1 MNKQQRKALV
11 FSAFVAI
18 LMASS
23 PVRAADL
30 AAASGTL
37 ADVAVMAGQAKVNL
51 AKAASS
57 GDVNAIADAVKRA
70 DAVDAAM
77 AEAQDSFSALER
89 ADAGND
95 ADAAAA
101 ASEDLDAARQRASD
115 ALNGAVPEASPQS
128 EHAKW
133 VEGQKNTGGGPGRS
147 YDPPNIYDRLWDT
160 QGLRSFYQGLFGSFW
175 SASGYGGG
183 HGYGDFDA
191 TPE

>member
-1 MNKQQRKALV
+1 MKKQQLGRMMVGAVALV
-11 FSAFVAI
+11 

-30 AAASGTL
+30 ADASGTL
-37 ADVAVMAGQAKVNL
+37 AKVAVMAVQAKANL
-51 AKAASS
+51 ALAASG

-77 AEAQDSFSALER
+77 AEAQEAFSALER
-89 ADAGND
+89 AVAGND
-95 ADAAAA
+95 EDAAAA
-101 ASEDLDAARQRASD
+101 VSDDLDAARQKAFD

-133 VEGQKNTGGGPGRS
+133 VEGQKNTGGGPGRA
-147 YDPPNIYDRLWDT
+147 YDPPNIYGRPWDT
-160 QGLRSFYQGLFGSFW
+160 QGLRHFYEGLFGGFW
-175 SASGYGGG
+175 SASGHGGG
-183 HGYGDFDA
+183 RGCGDFDA